1 MRKDR
6 AGPLIPVLCALVES
20 FARTGNFAKG
30 RAGGTVRKPVPEW
43 RSRRPGPQALFRPHF
58 SGDWGIEGVSRA
70 REN

>member
-30 RAGGTVRKPVPEW
+30 RVGGDRAGAEIAPPWTAG
-43 RSRRPGPQALFRPHF
+43 SL
-58 SGDWGIEGVSRA
+58 
-70 REN
+70 